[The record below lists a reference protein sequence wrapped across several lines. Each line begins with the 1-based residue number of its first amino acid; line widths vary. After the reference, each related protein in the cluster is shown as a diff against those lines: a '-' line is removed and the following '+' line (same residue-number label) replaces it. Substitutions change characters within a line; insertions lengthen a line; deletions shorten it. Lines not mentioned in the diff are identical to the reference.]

1 MVYIWLDFN
10 FSYAP
15 LGPTYRHLGV
25 SIFFR
30 AFLFLLTH
38 VLISYR
44 KISSLKFLALLQ
56 QKLGLPG
63 VVLSVDAVN

>member
-10 FSYAP
+10 FSYTP

-30 AFLFLLTH
+30 VSLFLLNY

-44 KISSLKFLALLQ
+44 KISSLEK
-56 QKLGLPG
+56 KLGLPG